1 MLNFDIDTVLYCIVL
16 YCVVLYCIVVLLV
29 LLRLLALLLPPPLLC
44 CFLFLVLSLLLP
56 RLRPD
61 LLLPL
66 QVRLPRQSLLS
77 ALRARAQEDGGD

>member
-1 MLNFDIDTVLYCIVL
+1 ME
-16 YCVVLYCIVVLLV
+16 LV

-44 CFLFLVLSLLLP
+44 CFLVLVLSLLLP

-77 ALRARAQEDGGD
+77 ALRARAQEDGGDLVLLI